1 MIKYALICKCCKL
14 EFESWFGSSKEFDR
28 LKKMKL
34 LSCQSCNSIKVEKSL
49 MSPNLSNSKKIITNT
64 NESKFQEV
72 KQKLREYKKF
82 VKDNFNFVGENFA
95 YEARSLHYN
104 KNKNKNRDKKIGIYG
119 RASLSDVKELKE
131 EGIETEMLPWI
142 EDKEN

>member
-1 MIKYALICKCCKL
+1 MIKYALRCKSCDL

-34 LSCQSCNSIKVEKSL
+34 LNCQSCKSIKVEKSL
-49 MSPNLSNSKKIITNT
+49 MSPNLSNSKKKITNA
-64 NESKFQEV
+64 NELKFQEV
-72 KQKLREYKKF
+72 KQKLKEYKKF

-104 KNKNKNRDKKIGIYG
+104 KNKNKDKKKGIYG
-119 RASLSDVKELKE
+119 RASLTDVKELKE

>member
-1 MIKYALICKCCKL
+1 MIKYALICKSCKL

-34 LSCQSCNSIKVEKSL
+34 LNCQRCNSIKIEKSL
-49 MSPNLSNSKKIITNT
+49 MSPNLSNSKKKISNP
-64 NESKFQEV
+64 NELKFQEV

-104 KNKNKNRDKKIGIYG
+104 KNKYKDKHKGIYG
-119 RASLSDVKELKE
+119 RASLTDVKELKE

-142 EDKEN
+142 EDNEN

>member
-1 MIKYALICKCCKL
+1 
-14 EFESWFGSSKEFDR
+14 
-28 LKKMKL
+28 
-34 LSCQSCNSIKVEKSL
+34 
-49 MSPNLSNSKKIITNT
+49 MSPNLSNSKKKNTNT
-64 NESKFQEV
+64 NELKFQEV

-104 KNKNKNRDKKIGIYG
+104 KNKYKNKHKGIYG
-119 RASLSDVKELKE
+119 RASLQDVKELKE

-142 EDKEN
+142 EEKEN

>member
-1 MIKYALICKCCKL
+1 MIKYALICKNCKL

-34 LSCQSCNSIKVEKSL
+34 LNCQSCNSIKVEKSL
-49 MSPNLSNSKKIITNT
+49 MSPNLSNSKKKISNS
-64 NESKFQEV
+64 NVLKFQEV

-82 VKDNFNFVGENFA
+82 VKDNFDYVGENFA

-104 KNKNKNRDKKIGIYG
+104 KNKNRDKKKGIYG
-119 RASLSDVKELKE
+119 RASLTDVKELKE

>member
-1 MIKYALICKCCKL
+1 MIKYALICKSCKL

-34 LSCQSCNSIKVEKSL
+34 LNCQSCNSIKVEKSL
-49 MSPNLSNSKKIITNT
+49 MSPNLSNNKKKISNP
-64 NESKFQEV
+64 NELKFQEV

-82 VKDNFNFVGENFA
+82 VKNNFNFVGENFV

-104 KNKNKNRDKKIGIYG
+104 KNKNKNNKKGVYG
-119 RASLSDVKELKE
+119 RASIQDVKELKE
-131 EGIETEMLPWI
+131 EGIETEILPWI
-142 EDKEN
+142 EDRDN